1 MPTSLT
7 RSFGV
12 VIDQSARHG
21 LHHADLHQMFGHGV
35 SRLNAPVRDTH
46 SPQCLADLFNDLLA
60 VRQDD
65 DTVAFRLGAPSDLG
79 EDYRLATTGRQNE
92 QHPEVP
98 LCKRLLDLLDAGDL
112 VVAEFERHRLRVH
125 FGRGHAQLE
134 VA

>member
-65 DTVAFRLGAPSDLG
+65 DAVAFRCGAQSDLG
-79 EDYRLATTGRQNE
+79 EDYRLAAAGRQHE
-92 QHPEVP
+92 QHQEVP
-98 LCKRLLDLLDAGDL
+98 LRKRFPDPSDAVGL
-112 VVAEFERHRLRVH
+112 VWS
-125 FGRGHAQLE
+125 QLQPSSG
-134 VA
+134 AHGCDP